1 MQRKCFHRWNAAL
14 ISVLAL
20 LAWAGP
26 TRAQEPGNEPAA
38 ADPAPRGFEPE
49 FIDAESYRDEEVLLY
64 DWPALTTLVRWSAPV
79 AEAINREDGTLS
91 AELLQEFR
99 DRVGELSEA
108 ETPAFLSARSDSVR
122 AILER
127 VEARLD
133 SADAMLAESPPSTVA
148 DPTGEE
154 LPNVSDRERT
164 YATGP
169 TAVTVPAGVDV
180 GVADSLPGARIE
192 GYAGTLT
199 YVDLVAESLAELD
212 GLVHMVRKIREPASR
227 DP

>member
-1 MQRKCFHRWNAAL
+1 M
-14 ISVLAL
+14 
-20 LAWAGP
+20 AWASP
-26 TRAQEPGNEPAA
+26 MRAQEPDSTPAS
-38 ADPAPRGFEPE
+38 DPSVRGFEPQ
-49 FIDAESYRDEEVLLY
+49 FIDAESYRNEEVLLY
-64 DWPALTTLVRWSAPV
+64 DWPALTMLVRWSAPV
-79 AEAINREDGTLS
+79 AEAIAREDGTLS

-99 DRVGELSEA
+99 DRVRVLSEA
-108 ETPAFLSARSDSVR
+108 EAPPFLSARSDSVR

-133 SADAMLAESPPSTVA
+133 NAEAMLAESLPAAVA

-180 GVADSLPGARIE
+180 GAADSLPGARID
-192 GYAGTLT
+192 GYAGSPT